1 MNNNTHHQV
10 VLLDANTPE
19 SILLQQELLFSNA
32 KKLSLDS
39 LNLLKKLIEDED
51 FTIYC
56 ETTDS
61 LPTPK
66 IFRKYLLAQG
76 WKNYRIQKCIK
87 ELKNFTG
94 EVYGYSH

>member
-1 MNNNTHHQV
+1 MNNNIHHQV

-19 SILLQQELLFSNA
+19 TILLQQELLYSNA

-39 LNLLKKLIEDED
+39 LNLLNSLLEDED

-56 ETTDS
+56 ETTNS
-61 LPTPK
+61 PPTPK
-66 IFRKYLLAQG
+66 IFRKYLLTRG

-94 EVYGYSH
+94 EVYGHSH